1 MAIIRKGDK
10 EAEAGLKKRAYKQA
24 RERAGMN
31 DAKRKKAGMDISG
44 KRVSNKT
51 GTPKV
56 QRLTVTEKN
65 QVVNRKADG
74 AVSGHAITK
83 QKIMLI
89 KDKTK
94 RDAAYKKFTGQD

>member
-10 EAEAGLKKRAYKQA
+10 EAEAGLKKQANKQA
-24 RERAGMN
+24 KERARMN